1 MTMTFDDRLLSL
13 TAEVVT
19 AYVSNNHI
27 QPSDLPEMLTNIYR
41 VMWDIES
48 KRRPIELPPKLTP
61 QEIERSIT
69 KEFLISFEDG
79 KPYKTL
85 RRHLAM
91 HGLTPDAYRAKWGL
105 DASYPMT
112 SPSYSERRSE
122 LARAL
127 GLGKMH
133 RVPAAQIG
141 AQVAVAQAIAAQ
153 TATGARARRNAPSA
167 GKGAE

>member
-1 MTMTFDDRLLSL
+1 MMSSRFDERLLSL
-13 TAEVVT
+13 TAEILT

-27 QPSDLPEMLTNIYR
+27 QATDLPDVLVNVYR
-41 VMWDIES
+41 VMTEIES
-48 KRRPIELPPKLTP
+48 KRKPIEVPPKLSP

-69 KEFLISFEDG
+69 KDFLISFEDG

-91 HGLTPDAYRAKWGL
+91 HGLTPDEYRAKWGL
-105 DASYPMT
+105 DPSYPMT
-112 SPSYSERRSE
+112 SPAYSERRSE

-133 RVPAAQIG
+133 RLPAAQRPESM
-141 AQVAVAQAIAAQ
+141 
-153 TATGARARRNAPSA
+153 RAKHKSA
-167 GKGAE
+167 G

>member
-1 MTMTFDDRLLSL
+1 MSSTFDDRLLAL

-27 QPSDLPEMLTNIYR
+27 QPSDLPDVLTSVYR
-41 VMWDIES
+41 VMWDVES
-48 KRRPIELPPKLTP
+48 KRRPIELPPKLTQ
-61 QEIERSIT
+61 QEIDRSIT
-69 KEFLISFEDG
+69 KDFLISFEDG

-133 RVPAAQIG
+133 RVPPVQSG
-141 AQVAVAQAIAAQ
+141 AQSGAHAAVAQAIAAQ
-153 TATGARARRNAPSA
+153 AVSGSRVKRKPVV
-167 GKGAE
+167 

>member
-1 MTMTFDDRLLSL
+1 MMPPSVDNRLIAL
-13 TAEVVT
+13 TTDVVT
-19 AYVSNNHI
+19 AYVSHNHV
-27 QPSDLPEMLTNIYR
+27 QPTDLPEMVTSIYR
-41 VMWDIES
+41 MLSKIEQ
-48 KRRPIELPPKLTP
+48 RRKPIELPPKLTP

-69 KEFLISFEDG
+69 PDFLISFEDG

-91 HGLTPDAYRAKWGL
+91 HGLTPDEYRAKWGL
-105 DASYPMT
+105 DPDYPMT

-133 RVPAAQIG
+133 RIPAAQ
-141 AQVAVAQAIAAQ
+141 AAAQALGRTHAK
-153 TATGARARRNAPSA
+153 P
-167 GKGAE
+167 KLVV

>member
-1 MTMTFDDRLLSL
+1 MPSSFDTRLLSL
-13 TAEVVT
+13 TAEIVT

-27 QPSDLPEMLTNIYR
+27 QAHDLPEVLTSVYR
-41 VMWDIES
+41 VMTEIEN
-48 KRRPIELPPKLTP
+48 KNKPVEVPPKLSP
-61 QEIERSIT
+61 QQIERSIT
-69 KEFLISFEDG
+69 KDFLISFEDG

-91 HGLTPDAYRAKWGL
+91 HGLTPDEYRAKWGL
-105 DASYPMT
+105 DPSYPMT

-133 RVPAAQIG
+133 RVPVSQGSEERQAREKS
-141 AQVAVAQAIAAQ
+141 AV
-153 TATGARARRNAPSA
+153 
-167 GKGAE
+167 